1 MLRDL
6 RGQICAQCRSAP
18 RSDSLSS
25 ILHPR
30 DIGSQSAFGAVPAV
44 SRNVEHDAVWIA
56 ELVLCTGRGDAGWP
70 RMIFTALGLNPL
82 LRCVDVIHPDAEVV
96 HADEVLAPLIAG
108 VRVGLELKQRDVHHT
123 V

>member
-30 DIGSQSAFGAVPAV
+30 DIDAQSGFGAVPAV

-56 ELVLCTGRGDAGWP
+56 ELVLGTGRGDAGRP
-70 RMIFTALGLNPL
+70 RVVLTALGLNPL
-82 LRCVDVIHPDAEVV
+82 LRGVDVVHPDAEVV
-96 HADEVLAPLIAG
+96 HADEVLAPFIAG
-108 VRVGLELKQRDVHHT
+108 VRIGLELK
-123 V
+123 

>member
-25 ILHPR
+25 ILHLR
-30 DIGSQSAFGAVPAV
+30 DIDAQSGFGAVPAV

-56 ELVLCTGRGDAGWP
+56 ELVLGTGRSDAGWP
-70 RMIFTALGLNPL
+70 RMVFTALSLNPL
-82 LRCVDVIHPDAEVV
+82 LRCVDIVYPDAEVV
-96 HADEVLAPLIAG
+96 HADEVLAPFIAG
-108 VRVGLELKQRDVHHT
+108 VRVGLELQQRHGHHS

>member
-30 DIGSQSAFGAVPAV
+30 DIDAQSGFGAVPAV
-44 SRNVEHDAVWIA
+44 SRNVEYDAVWVA
-56 ELVLCTGRGDAGWP
+56 ELVLGTGRSDAGWP
-70 RMIFTALGLNPL
+70 RMVFTSLTLNPL
-82 LRCVDVIHPDAEVV
+82 LLVVYVVHPDTEVL
-96 HADEVLAPLIAG
+96 HADEVLAPFIAG
-108 VRVGLELKQRDVHHT
+108 VRVGLELK
-123 V
+123 